1 MKGAIIG
8 DIVGSIYEW
17 HNIKT
22 KDFPLFAP
30 NCFFTDDSI
39 MTLAVGRAFLNCTD
53 EADFPEE
60 LVYQMRLFGHM
71 YPHGGYGGR
80 FKQWLRA
87 EDPHPYNSFGN
98 GAAMR
103 CSPAG
108 MIASSLEEA
117 EDLGQ
122 RTAEVTHN
130 HPEGIKAARVTAGL
144 VYLGRKGRSMD
155 ELRAYAGA
163 VYEIPTCDA
172 IRSWYEFDETC
183 QGTMPAVFAAFF
195 DSTGFE
201 DAIRNAISVGGDSDT
216 IAAITGSI
224 AEGYYGVP
232 DALWKQARQFLPI
245 RLDNVVRAFYK
256 RYDLSIKQKKAPVGV
271 PTGAFSCHPPNSSSF
286 VSMSEGAQ
294 PRTVL
299 PTLKS
304 SNSTS
309 YCSCVRLGYIL

>member
-53 EADFPEE
+53 EA
-60 LVYQMRLFGHM
+60 
-71 YPHGGYGGR
+71 
-80 FKQWLRA
+80 
-87 EDPHPYNSFGN
+87 
-98 GAAMR
+98 MR

-144 VYLGRKGRSMD
+144 VYLGREGRSMD
-155 ELRAYAGA
+155 ELRAYAEA

-183 QGTMPAVFAAFF
+183 QGPMPAVFAAFF

-201 DAIRNAISVGGDSDT
+201 DAIRNAISVGGDSEFT
-216 IAAITGSI
+216 GAA
-224 AEGYYGVP
+224 AHC
-232 DALWKQARQFLPI
+232 
-245 RLDNVVRAFYK
+245 
-256 RYDLSIKQKKAPVGV
+256 QKKKDTHMGV
-271 PTGAFSCHPPNSSSF
+271 FLFLERATRLELASRHPTNGCRHSQEPC
-286 VSMSEGAQ
+286 
-294 PRTVL
+294 L
-299 PTLKS
+299 
-304 SNSTS
+304 TS
-309 YCSCVRLGYIL
+309 

>member
-144 VYLGRKGRSMD
+144 VYLGREGRSMD
-155 ELRAYAGA
+155 ELRAYAEA

-201 DAIRNAISVGGDSDT
+201 DAIRNVISVGGDSEFT
-216 IAAITGSI
+216 GVAAHCQKRNTPSCRMRYFSSG
-224 AEGYYGVP
+224 AGDE
-232 DALWKQARQFLPI
+232 ARTRFPASHEWLSPFAGTLPYLLI
-245 RLDNVVRAFYK
+245 
-256 RYDLSIKQKKAPVGV
+256 
-271 PTGAFSCHPPNSSSF
+271 
-286 VSMSEGAQ
+286 
-294 PRTVL
+294 
-299 PTLKS
+299 
-304 SNSTS
+304 
-309 YCSCVRLGYIL
+309 

>member
-39 MTLAVGRAFLNCTD
+39 MTMAVGRAFMNSKS

-80 FKQWLRA
+80 FKKWLR
-87 EDPHPYNSFGN
+87 EEEPHPYNSFGN

-108 MIASSLEEA
+108 LIASSLEEA
-117 EDLGQ
+117 EELGQ

-130 HPEGIKAARVTAGL
+130 HPEGIKAARITAGL
-144 VYLGRKGRSMD
+144 IFLGREGRSKD
-155 ELRAYAGA
+155 ELRAYAEKE
-163 VYEIPTCDA
+163 YEVPTCDE

-183 QGTMPAVFAAFF
+183 QGTMPAVLAAFF
-195 DSTGFE
+195 DSTDFE

-224 AEGYYGVP
+224 AEGFYGVP

-245 RLDNVVRAFYK
+245 RLDNVVRTFYK
-256 RYDLSIKQKKAPVGV
+256 RYDL
-271 PTGAFSCHPPNSSSF
+271 N
-286 VSMSEGAQ
+286 
-294 PRTVL
+294 
-299 PTLKS
+299 
-304 SNSTS
+304 
-309 YCSCVRLGYIL
+309 

>member
-1 MKGAIIG
+1 MKGTIIG

-53 EADFPEE
+53 GADFPEE
-60 LVYQMRLFGHM
+60 LVYQMRLFGRM

-144 VYLGRKGRSMD
+144 VYLGREGRSMD
-155 ELRAYAGA
+155 ELRAYAEA

-172 IRSWYEFDETC
+172 IWSWYEFDETC
-183 QGTMPAVFAAFF
+183 QGTMPAVFAAF
-195 DSTGFE
+195 STAPALRTPSATLSASAGT
-201 DAIRNAISVGGDSDT
+201 AGSPALRH
-216 IAAITGSI
+216 IAKKENPIQQD
-224 AEGYYGVP
+224 GVLER
-232 DALWKQARQFLPI
+232 AT
-245 RLDNVVRAFYK
+245 RLELASRH
-256 RYDLSIKQKKAPVGV
+256 
-271 PTGAFSCHPPNSSSF
+271 PTNGCRHSQEPC
-286 VSMSEGAQ
+286 
-294 PRTVL
+294 L
-299 PTLKS
+299 
-304 SNSTS
+304 TS
-309 YCSCVRLGYIL
+309 

>member
-1 MKGAIIG
+1 MKGTIIG

-53 EADFPEE
+53 GADFPEE
-60 LVYQMRLFGHM
+60 LVYQMRLFGRM

-144 VYLGRKGRSMD
+144 VYLGCEGRSMD
-155 ELRAYAGA
+155 ELRAYAEA
-163 VYEIPTCDA
+163 VCEIPTCAA

-201 DAIRNAISVGGDSDT
+201 DAIRNAISVGGDSEFT
-216 IAAITGSI
+216 GTAAHC
-224 AEGYYGVP
+224 
-232 DALWKQARQFLPI
+232 Q
-245 RLDNVVRAFYK
+245 K
-256 RYDLSIKQKKAPVGV
+256 RKPH
-271 PTGAFSCHPPNSSSF
+271 PTGWGF
-286 VSMSEGAQ
+286 GAGDEA
-294 PRTVL
+294 RTRFPASHEWLSPFAGTL
-299 PTLKS
+299 PYL
-304 SNSTS
+304 
-309 YCSCVRLGYIL
+309 LI